1 MKQQWKG
8 GQEVFE
14 NGRHQGAM
22 ARKAQKQKQQVAR
35 CMLQPYFEGM

>member
-1 MKQQWKG
+1 MRANSKAMKQQWKG

-22 ARKAQKQKQQVAR
+22 VR
-35 CMLQPYFEGM
+35 